1 MRWILG
7 SLLFVSIFLM
17 ISATAL
23 AFPKDEDGYKEFY
36 FGEDVNDILS
46 KYEVISVK
54 NNDDGSVV
62 YTIEYEDNSLE
73 QYDILAVPD
82 IQLEFKDGK
91 LCSINRFFI
100 GASLKHAAL
109 SFLELAGGIENN
121 FGKVNAIEKSEED
134 KTVYYIW
141 QGEHCNIILVV
152 GLNPLDIPEPDVELY
167 RIFFTIWPVE

>member
-1 MRWILG
+1 M
-7 SLLFVSIFLM
+7 
-17 ISATAL
+17 
-23 AFPKDEDGYKEFY
+23 
-36 FGEDVNDILS
+36 
-46 KYEVISVK
+46 
-54 NNDDGSVV
+54 
-62 YTIEYEDNSLE
+62 
-73 QYDILAVPD
+73 
-82 IQLEFKDGK
+82 EFKDGK

-121 FGKVNAIEKSEED
+121 FGKVNAIEKSDED

-141 QGEHCNIILVV
+141 QGDHCNIILVV